1 MKKFIALFMV
11 VCLACALV
19 ACGKKSDVKPA
30 ADSSSAAQNVPAT
43 EAVQSTPVN
52 DDITAGT
59 YPSFAVEEQKVYESD
74 NVRITVLS
82 GEDSYGYITLKMKY
96 ENMTDKDLTFVAD
109 SGSTLVN
116 GLSVDANV
124 YESVAAG
131 KYSED
136 EVSIADSILNM
147 SGITEIHSLVFN
159 IRAEDPKSF
168 KTVEK
173 MDNLNVAV
181 KSAKS
186 DYQQIFNVGSQVVY
200 DKNDVVIS
208 YIGKDSI
215 TEVYGQQTPC
225 LKFSIE
231 NNSDKTLYFNT
242 DEAYVNNGKVTLS
255 SNNTVS
261 MPHSKG
267 IVCFSSIDETPVK
280 FDSNVE
286 IRFTV
291 QLVREGVAESDSGFV
306 DDRFEFKI

>member
-1 MKKFIALFMV
+1 MKKFIALFMA

-30 ADSSSAAQNVPAT
+30 TDGSSAVQNVPAT

-96 ENMTDKDLTFVAD
+96 ENLTDKDLTFVAD
-109 SGSTLVN
+109 SGSTLIN

-159 IRAEDPKSF
+159 IRAEDSKSF

-181 KSAKS
+181 KAAKS
-186 DYQQIFNVGSQVVY
+186 DYQQIFNVGSQIVY

-208 YIGKDSI
+208 YIGKDSV

-242 DEAYVNNGKVTLS
+242 DEAYVDNGKVTLAP
-255 SNNTVS
+255 NNTVS

-267 IVCFSSIDETPVK
+267 IVCFSSIDETSVK

-291 QLVREGVAESDSGFV
+291 QLVREGVEESDSGFV